1 MSERLSMR
9 KIREVLRLKYE
20 QSRSHRQIAASC
32 GIGVATVS
40 EYLERARDS
49 GVGWV
54 EAQQRSDAELEAQLF
69 PAAQYRAVVE
79 RAPVDF
85 DWVHKE
91 LRCSGVTLQL
101 LWSEYVQGVQREAD
115 KKPYQ
120 YSQFCALY
128 TSWRSRLDLVMRQ
141 VHRAGEKG
149 FIDYSGKK
157 PKVVDAATG
166 EEHGVEL
173 FVIVLG
179 ASNYTFAEATRTQ
192 KVADFVGSVTRGLEY
207 FGGVPEVL
215 VPDQLRSAVRGPDRY
230 DPDINA
236 TLLEL
241 AKHYETTIIPA
252 RPRKPRDK
260 AKVETAVLVVQRWVL
275 ARLRHRRFF
284 SLEELNVAIADLVV
298 ELNARPF
305 RKLEG
310 SRQSAFEAIDRP
322 ALRPLPL
329 KRFEPFQWHK
339 ARVNIDYHI
348 VFEDRLYSV
357 PHALVGERVEVRAT
371 ALTVEIFHGGQRV
384 FSHRRSYGPKGT
396 TVTCEHHRP
405 VSHADYGKWPP
416 QRLLSWAATLGTS
429 VTRVAEMTL
438 ASYPRPEMGYRAL
451 LGIIRS
457 GERHGAARFDAACAR
472 ALAVS
477 GDTAPRRKFIEA
489 LLKQRLE
496 HAPVAPTENLRPLGH
511 HENVRGGAY
520 YDKENKHAD

>member
-1 MSERLSMR
+1 MR
-9 KIREVLRLKYE
+9 KIREVLRLKFE
-20 QSRSHRQIAASC
+20 QGRGHREIAASC

-40 EYLERARDS
+40 EYLRRARDS
-49 GVGWV
+49 GVGWA

-69 PAAQYRAVVE
+69 PKAQYPAAVE
-79 RAPVDF
+79 RAAIDF
-85 DWVHKE
+85 GWVHRE
-91 LRCSGVTLQL
+91 LRKTGVTLQL
-101 LWSEYVQGVQREAD
+101 LWSEYVQSVQGRE
-115 KKPYQ
+115 PYQ

-128 TSWRSRLDLVMRQ
+128 TAWRSKLDLVMRQ
-141 VHRAGEKG
+141 VHRAGEKA

-157 PKVVDAATG
+157 PAIVDAQTG
-166 EEHGVEL
+166 ETREVEL
-173 FVIVLG
+173 YVMVLG
-179 ASNYTFAEATRTQ
+179 ASNYTFAEATLTQ
-192 KVADFVGSVTRGLEY
+192 KVADFIGSVTRGLDF
-207 FGGVPEVL
+207 FGGVPDVL

-260 AKVETAVLVVQRWVL
+260 AKVETAVLVVQRWIL

-284 SLEELNVAIADLVV
+284 SLEELNVAIAELVV

-310 SRQSAFEAIDRP
+310 SRRSAFEATDRP

-329 KRFEPFQWHK
+329 TRFEPFQWQK
-339 ARVNIDYHI
+339 ARVNIDYH
-348 VFEDRLYSV
+348 VAFEDRFYSV

-371 ALTVEIFHGGQRV
+371 ALTVEIFHGNQRV
-384 FSHRRSYGPKGT
+384 YSHRRSYGPKGT

-405 VSHADYGKWPP
+405 ASHKDYGKWPP
-416 QRLLSWAATLGTS
+416 ERLIAWAGTLGPN
-429 VTRVAEMTL
+429 VARVAEMTL
-438 ASYPRPEMGYRAL
+438 SGYPRPEMGYRPV
-451 LGIIRS
+451 LGIIRA
-457 GERHGAARFDAACAR
+457 GERYGAQRFDAACAR

-477 GDTAPRRKFIEA
+477 GSTPPRRKFIEA

-496 HAPVAPTENLRPLGH
+496 HAPMPVNETLRPLGH
-511 HENVRGGAY
+511 HDNVRGGGY
-520 YDKENKHAD
+520 YDKETTHAD

>member
-1 MSERLSMR
+1 MR
-9 KIREVLRLKYE
+9 KIREVLRLKFE
-20 QSRSHRQIAASC
+20 QGRGRREIAASC

-40 EYLERARDS
+40 EYLRRARDS

-69 PAAQYRAVVE
+69 PKAQYAATVE
-79 RAPVDF
+79 RAPIDF
-85 DWVHKE
+85 GWVHRE
-91 LRCSGVTLQL
+91 LPKPGVTLQL
-101 LWSEYVQGVQREAD
+101 LWSEYVQSVRGRE
-115 KKPYQ
+115 PYQ

-128 TSWRSRLDLVMRQ
+128 TAWRSKLDLVMRQ
-141 VHRAGEKG
+141 VHRAGEKA

-157 PKVVDAATG
+157 PTIIDAQTG
-166 EEHGVEL
+166 EEREVEL
-173 FVIVLG
+173 YVMALG
-179 ASNYTFAEATRTQ
+179 ASNYTFAESTLTQ
-192 KVADFVGSVTRGLEY
+192 KVADFIGSVTRGLDF

-260 AKVETAVLVVQRWVL
+260 AKVETAVLVVQRWIL

-284 SLEELNVAIADLVV
+284 SLEELNVAIAELVV

-310 SRQSAFEAIDRP
+310 SRRSAFEATDRL

-329 KRFEPFQWHK
+329 TRFEPFQWQK
-339 ARVNIDYHI
+339 ARVNIDYH
-348 VFEDRLYSV
+348 VAFEDRFYSV

-371 ALTVEIFHGGQRV
+371 ALTVEIFHGNQRV
-384 FSHRRSYGPKGT
+384 YSHRRSYGPKGT
-396 TVTCEHHRP
+396 MVTCEHHRP
-405 VSHADYGKWPP
+405 ISHKDYGKWPP
-416 QRLLSWAATLGTS
+416 ERLIAWAGTLGPNAA
-429 VTRVAEMTL
+429 RVAEMTL
-438 ASYPRPEMGYRAL
+438 AGYPRPEMGYRPV
-451 LGIIRS
+451 LGIIRA
-457 GERHGAARFDAACAR
+457 GERYGAQRFDAACAR

-477 GDTAPRRKFIEA
+477 GSTPPRRKFIEA

-496 HAPVAPTENLRPLGH
+496 HAPMPVNEPLRPLGH
-511 HENVRGGAY
+511 HDNVRGGGY
-520 YDKENKHAD
+520 YDKETTHAD